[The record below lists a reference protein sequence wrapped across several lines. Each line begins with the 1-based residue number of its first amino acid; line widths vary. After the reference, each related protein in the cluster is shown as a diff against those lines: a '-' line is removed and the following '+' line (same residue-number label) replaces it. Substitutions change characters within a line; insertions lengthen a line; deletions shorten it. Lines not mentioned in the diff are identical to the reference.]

1 MYVAVYF
8 AGWERIS
15 LFNPIKVNKGTA
27 PVFAELLCRKGELHP
42 PGFLM
47 NYFWSDW
54 DMENGLKISCEIP
67 DEVPEPGVKRGMA
80 IWNSGQQAEFVKTYN
95 LPSKHPS
102 NFTIGWIS
110 FWSLNHNWWAFQNE
124 GDDELLIEENH
135 VWPIMAYPR
144 CTQETDSRYGDGSC
158 DQDNCASVPW
168 GTNTCTHPKFG
179 LPRSEFLR
187 FSSLISKKFR

>member
-1 MYVAVYF
+1 
-8 AGWERIS
+8 
-15 LFNPIKVNKGTA
+15 
-27 PVFAELLCRKGELHP
+27 
-42 PGFLM
+42 M

-54 DMENGLKISCEIP
+54 DMENGLKISCEVP
-67 DEVPEPGVKRGMA
+67 DEVPAPGVKRGMA
-80 IWNSGQQAEFVKTYN
+80 IWNTGQQADFVKTYN

-124 GDDELLIEENH
+124 GDEELLVEENH

-168 GTNTCTHPKFG
+168 GTNTCTHPKFN
-179 LPRSEFLR
+179 LPRSEFR
-187 FSSLISKKFR
+187 KFSLQKKFEKILEIRFFFKNFPP

>member
-110 FWSLNHNWWAFQNE
+110 FWSLNQGSKYRSKSDCEAKRKRKFFRE
-124 GDDELLIEENH
+124 KLRYFDLKLI
-135 VWPIMAYPR
+135 
-144 CTQETDSRYGDGSC
+144 Q
-158 DQDNCASVPW
+158 Q
-168 GTNTCTHPKFG
+168 
-179 LPRSEFLR
+179 
-187 FSSLISKKFR
+187 